1 MSDQVTT
8 QIGDVLILTTAK
20 AFTVYVVGR
29 VSIDG
34 QEDFHAH
41 TGMTYEGDR
50 VAALAA
56 AKALAV
62 PSCRIFMRNLDTG
75 EWSQITI

>member
-1 MSDQVTT
+1 MADQVQT
-8 QIGDVLILTTAK
+8 QIGDVLILMTAK

-41 TGMTYEGDR
+41 TGMSYEGDR

-56 AKALAV
+56 AKALVV
-62 PSCRIFMRNLDTG
+62 PNSRTFLRNIDTG
-75 EWSQITI
+75 EWSQVSI

>member
-8 QIGDVLILTTAK
+8 QFGDVLILMTAK

-41 TGMTYEGDR
+41 TGMTYEGDSC
-50 VAALAA
+50 AALAPTRR
-56 AKALAV
+56 LDL
-62 PSCRIFMRNLDTG
+62 PSCRVCMRNVDTG

>member
-8 QIGDVLILTTAK
+8 QIGDVLILMTAK

-34 QEDFHAH
+34 
-41 TGMTYEGDR
+41 R
-50 VAALAA
+50 
-56 AKALAV
+56 K
-62 PSCRIFMRNLDTG
+62 IFMRT
-75 EWSQITI
+75 QA

>member
-1 MSDQVTT
+1 
-8 QIGDVLILTTAK
+8 
-20 AFTVYVVGR
+20 
-29 VSIDG
+29 
-34 QEDFHAH
+34 
-41 TGMTYEGDR
+41 MTYEGDR